1 MLPICEG
8 SLRPEAGGLGLTA
21 IALSLATGFGP
32 KFWKILQLWVTT
44 RGSSLDCIGD
54 LHLHSVGQTRLLQLT
69 IGDYHVPTSNIATIT
84 SRA

>member
-8 SLRPEAGGLGLTA
+8 SLRPELEVWRLTS

-32 KFWKILQLWVTT
+32 KYWKILQLWVTT

-54 LHLHSVGQTRLLQLT
+54 LHLHSVGQTRSLQLT
-69 IGDYHVPTSNIATIT
+69 IGDYHVPTSNIATII